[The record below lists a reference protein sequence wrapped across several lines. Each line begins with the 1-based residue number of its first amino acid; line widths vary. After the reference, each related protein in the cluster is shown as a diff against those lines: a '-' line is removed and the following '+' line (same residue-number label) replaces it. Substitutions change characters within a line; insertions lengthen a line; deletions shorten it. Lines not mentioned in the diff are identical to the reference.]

1 MVLALVIITVEGVA
15 VSFSDVVFIVLIMII
30 KVRGLTC
37 SVLKRR
43 SFGVVGRVVFA
54 DVAVSL
60 DDVVLV
66 VLIVIL

>member
-1 MVLALVIITVEGVA
+1 MVLALVIITVEGGA
-15 VSFSDVVFIVLIMII
+15 VSLSDVVFIVLIMII
-30 KVRGLTC
+30 KVLGLTC

-60 DDVVLV
+60 DDEVLV